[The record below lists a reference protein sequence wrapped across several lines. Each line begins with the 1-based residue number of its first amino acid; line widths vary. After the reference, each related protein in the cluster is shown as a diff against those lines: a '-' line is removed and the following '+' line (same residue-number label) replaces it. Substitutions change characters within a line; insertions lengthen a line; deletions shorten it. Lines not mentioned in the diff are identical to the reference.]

1 MTWWGQG
8 KQRLLSKSNKFT
20 SVESTHWMSL
30 LKLMFVNYTFLNIP
44 HKRFQNYG
52 QQEKF
57 QHHENYAEVQLN
69 FMGDTFQ
76 TYKATSPQ
84 KSISDRKVTFSYL
97 ILLIFPAILT
107 FSVLQERPTYWKSM
121 YSAWEKQKDLSKSQ
135 YSTVKLTLQTDRMK
149 YQSIDKIY

>member
-1 MTWWGQG
+1 MRARKAKATVK
-8 KQRLLSKSNKFT
+8 KQQIYVSGTNTLN
-20 SVESTHWMSL
+20 ESTEA
-30 LKLMFVNYTFLNIP
+30 LMFVNYTFLNIP
-44 HKRFQNYG
+44 HKRFRNYG

-107 FSVLQERPTYWKSM
+107 FSVLQERPTY
-121 YSAWEKQKDLSKSQ
+121 
-135 YSTVKLTLQTDRMK
+135 
-149 YQSIDKIY
+149 